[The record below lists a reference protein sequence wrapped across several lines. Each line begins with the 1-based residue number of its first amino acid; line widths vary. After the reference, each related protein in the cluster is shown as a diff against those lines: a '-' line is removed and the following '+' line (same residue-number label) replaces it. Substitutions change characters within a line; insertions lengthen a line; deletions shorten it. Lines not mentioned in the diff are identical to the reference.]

1 MVSAAPDCP
10 KVMLLEER
18 LAEVLESRRDMSI

>member
-10 KVMLLEER
+10 KVTLLAER
-18 LAEVLESRRDMSI
+18 LAEVLENRHDMSV